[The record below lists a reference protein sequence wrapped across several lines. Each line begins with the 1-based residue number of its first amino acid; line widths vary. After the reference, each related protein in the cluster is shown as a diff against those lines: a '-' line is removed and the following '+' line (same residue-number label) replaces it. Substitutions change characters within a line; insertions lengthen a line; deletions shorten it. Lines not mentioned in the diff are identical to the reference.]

1 MADVVRVEEE
11 TWTQRSQKMGQGD
24 MGIGILGRIQLTPR
38 WENDPVWLHGGS
50 RRDSGQ
56 GQVRAPPPDGNQA
69 EGREG
74 RSGLRRVEYL
84 T

>member
-50 RRDSGQ
+50 IQDSFQ
-56 GQVRAPPPDGNQA
+56 GQVRAPPYGNQA